1 MNPITIAKIQH
12 RNGAAMQSSAV
23 LNFESAVSC
32 QSKGR
37 YQVSYWYAIRS
48 LAYSVGFSHP
58 DYRAAW
64 AMVFGTEP
72 VRMINTMD
80 KLSAIE
86 GDEGEYLA

>member
-1 MNPITIAKIQH
+1 MNPITIAKIH
-12 RNGAAMQSSAV
+12 HKNGAAMQSSAV

-37 YQVSYWYAIRS
+37 HQVSYWYAIRS